1 MSFLGYLFSANI
13 LAREVRLFSARSFF
27 VSSDDSLYDFAMKEI
42 PKRGDKILW
51 KKGNVSLEQIED
63 ARKTKDTLV
72 TKLNNS
78 EKVDLEKELEEFF
91 K

>member
-1 MSFLGYLFSANI
+1 MAGVLIYQTVSNCCYSLACADDYLYNI
-13 LAREVRLFSARSFF
+13 E
-27 VSSDDSLYDFAMKEI
+27 KIEI

-51 KKGNVSLEQIED
+51 EKGNVSLEQINN
-63 ARKTKDTLV
+63 ARKKKNSLV
-72 TKLNNS
+72 ERLNNG